1 MFAQRFDEN
10 YRFKPFLMKYK
21 DTMDSIAKG
30 MVLGFIFELYLTE
43 IPFYYA
49 FLFETDLTRPEHT

>member
-10 YRFKPFLMKYK
+10 YKFKPFLMKYK

-30 MVLGFIFELYLTE
+30 MVLNLFSSCISQKFHFITCLP
-43 IPFYYA
+43 I
-49 FLFETDLTRPEHT
+49 

>member
-1 MFAQRFDEN
+1 MFAERYAEN
-10 YRFKPFLMKYK
+10 YKFKPFLMKYK

-43 IPFYYA
+43 IRFI
-49 FLFETDLTRPEHT
+49 TRLPI